1 MNCEIY
7 DLGLIGYRDALH
19 IQRQLHRYKCFCQ
32 ICDFLLVLEHPAVI
46 TLGRN
51 ADLNNVLVDDEFLE
65 KHNVEIIESDRGG
78 DVTFH
83 LPGQLIAYP
92 VFDLKRSKNIKLF
105 LRGLEEVIIKFLS
118 SFRINAQRVQGM
130 RGVWAENKKIG
141 SIGIGI
147 SKWVSYHGLSINV
160 NCDLEFLSWIKP
172 CGLEAV
178 DFTSLSRILGKD
190 LSCSEVKGVLLDAF
204 STVFGLEYQK
214 SYQQSAAEQLIL
226 A

>member
-7 DLGLIGYRDALH
+7 DLGLTGYQDALH

-32 ICDFLLVLEHPAVI
+32 IYDFLLVLEHPAVI

-51 ADLNNVLVDDEFLE
+51 ADLNNVLVDAEFL
-65 KHNVEIIESDRGG
+65 KRHNVEIVESDRGG

-92 VFDLKRSKNIKLF
+92 IFDLKERGKNIKLF
-105 LRGLEEVIIKFLS
+105 LHGLEEVIIRFLS
-118 SFRINAQRVQGM
+118 FFNIGAQRVQGM
-130 RGVWAENKKIG
+130 RGVWAGNKKIG

-160 NCDLEFLSWIKP
+160 NCDLGLLSWIKP

-178 DFTSLSRILGKD
+178 DFTSLS
-190 LSCSEVKGVLLDAF
+190 
-204 STVFGLEYQK
+204 
-214 SYQQSAAEQLIL
+214 
-226 A
+226 